1 MSNPVDPRRQEQ
13 VHRLTLELQALRG
26 RLNDTI
32 DQLCE
37 LVAGAELGSDP
48 IGLSPMAGLEQGSL
62 ERSLAPA
69 WLRLPSGQASVSN
82 PPSGYR
88 LGNETAIYSDYR
100 NGFLQVIQVSQ
111 PRGAD
116 EQYALVVNHADF
128 DGSFLSLVID
138 ARALLTNMPAG
149 SARLSLAVE
158 VRGTPMPG
166 LNAKC
171 AWKVG
176 EHWSERSLRLQGG
189 QLAADSLT
197 VDMLDPAQINAL
209 DFHLFFNAVGRG
221 SFEIRR
227 LTLALVVTPSHEEA
241 PVTSSVFETAP

>member
-1 MSNPVDPRRQEQ
+1 MSHPADTRRHEQ

-37 LVAGAELGSDP
+37 LVAGHELGSEP
-48 IGLSPMAGLEQGSL
+48 VGLSPLAGHEQGSS
-62 ERSLAPA
+62 ERSLAPG
-69 WLRLPSGQASVSN
+69 WLRLPSSQASASN

-88 LGNETAIYSDYR
+88 LGNETTVYSDYR

-116 EQYALVVNHADF
+116 EHYALVVNHADF
-128 DGSFLSLVID
+128 DGSFLSFVID
-138 ARALLTNMPAG
+138 ARALLADMPAG
-149 SARLSLAVE
+149 PARLSLAVE

-166 LNAKC
+166 MNAKC

-176 EHWSERSLRLQGG
+176 EHWSERTLRLQPG
-189 QLAADSLT
+189 QLAADSLS
-197 VDMLDPAQINAL
+197 VDMLDPSQINAL
-209 DFHLFFNAVGRG
+209 DFHLFFNPVGRG

-227 LTLALVVTPSHEEA
+227 LTAALVVTPASEA

>member
-1 MSNPVDPRRQEQ
+1 MSHPVDSRRHEQ

-37 LVAGAELGSDP
+37 LVAGHDLGSEP
-48 IGLSPMAGLEQGSL
+48 VGLSPLAGHDQGNA

-69 WLRLPSGQASVSN
+69 WLRLPSSQASASN

-88 LGNETAIYSDYR
+88 LGNETTIYSDYR

-116 EQYALVVNHADF
+116 EQYALVVNHSDF
-128 DGSFLSLVID
+128 DGSFLSFVID
-138 ARALLTNMPAG
+138 ARALLADMPAG
-149 SARLSLAVE
+149 PARLSLAVE

-166 LNAKC
+166 MNAKC

-176 EHWSERSLRLQGG
+176 EHWSERTLRLQPG
-189 QLAADSLT
+189 QLAADSLS
-197 VDMLDPAQINAL
+197 VDMLDPSQINAL
-209 DFHLFFNAVGRG
+209 DFHLFFNPVGRG

-227 LTLALVVTPSHEEA
+227 LTAALVVTPASEA

>member
-1 MSNPVDPRRQEQ
+1 MSHPVDTRRHEQ

-37 LVAGAELGSDP
+37 LVAGHELGSEP
-48 IGLSPMAGLEQGSL
+48 VGLSPLAGHDQGNA

-69 WLRLPSGQASVSN
+69 WLRLPSSQASASN

-116 EQYALVVNHADF
+116 EHYALVVNHADF
-128 DGSFLSLVID
+128 DGSFLSFVVD
-138 ARALLTNMPAG
+138 ARALLADMPAG
-149 SARLSLAVE
+149 PARLSLAVE

-166 LNAKC
+166 MNAKC

-176 EHWSERSLRLQGG
+176 EHWSERTLRLQPG
-189 QLAADSLT
+189 QLAADSLS
-197 VDMLDPAQINAL
+197 VDMLDPSQINAL
-209 DFHLFFNAVGRG
+209 DFHLFFNPVGRG

-227 LTLALVVTPSHEEA
+227 LTAALVVTPASEA

>member
-1 MSNPVDPRRQEQ
+1 MSHPVDTRRHEQ

-26 RLNDTI
+26 RMNDTI

-37 LVAGAELGSDP
+37 LVAGHDLGNEP
-48 IGLSPMAGLEQGSL
+48 VGLSPLAGHDEGSA
-62 ERSLAPA
+62 ERSLAPG
-69 WLRLPSGQASVSN
+69 WLRLPSSQASVSN

-100 NGFLQVIQVSQ
+100 NGFVQVIQVSQ

-116 EQYALVVNHADF
+116 EHYALVVNHADF
-128 DGSFLSLVID
+128 DGSFLSFVID
-138 ARALLTNMPAG
+138 ARALLADMPAG
-149 SARLSLAVE
+149 PARLSLAVE

-166 LNAKC
+166 MNAKC

-176 EHWSERSLRLQGG
+176 EHWSERPLRLQPG
-189 QLAADSLT
+189 QLAADSLS
-197 VDMLDPAQINAL
+197 VDMLDPSQLNAL
-209 DFHLFFNAVGRG
+209 DFHLFFNPVGRG

-227 LTLALVVTPSHEEA
+227 LTAALVVTPATEA

>member
-1 MSNPVDPRRQEQ
+1 
-13 VHRLTLELQALRG
+13 LTLELQALRG

-32 DQLCE
+32 DQLFE
-37 LVAGAELGSDP
+37 LVAGHELGSEP
-48 IGLSPMAGLEQGSL
+48 VGLSPLAGHDQGNA

-69 WLRLPSGQASVSN
+69 WLRLPSSQASASN

-116 EQYALVVNHADF
+116 EHYALVVNHADF
-128 DGSFLSLVID
+128 DGSFLSFVVD
-138 ARALLTNMPAG
+138 ARALLADMPAG
-149 SARLSLAVE
+149 PARLSLAVE

-166 LNAKC
+166 MNAKC

-176 EHWSERSLRLQGG
+176 EHWSERTLRLQPG
-189 QLAADSLT
+189 QLAADSLS
-197 VDMLDPAQINAL
+197 VDMLDPSQINAL
-209 DFHLFFNAVGRG
+209 DFHLFFNPVGRG

-227 LTLALVVTPSHEEA
+227 LTAALVVTPASEA

>member
-1 MSNPVDPRRQEQ
+1 MSHPADSRRHEQ

-37 LVAGAELGSDP
+37 LVAGHELGSEP
-48 IGLSPMAGLEQGSL
+48 VGLSPLAGHDQGNA

-69 WLRLPSGQASVSN
+69 WLRLPSSQASASN

-116 EQYALVVNHADF
+116 EHYALVVNHADF
-128 DGSFLSLVID
+128 DGGFLSFVID
-138 ARALLTNMPAG
+138 ARALLTDMPAG
-149 SARLSLAVE
+149 PARLSLALE

-166 LNAKC
+166 MSAKC

-176 EHWSERSLRLQGG
+176 EHWSERTLRLQPG
-189 QLAADSLT
+189 QLAADSLS
-197 VDMLDPAQINAL
+197 VDMLDPSQINAL
-209 DFHLFFNAVGRG
+209 DFHLFFNPVGRG

-227 LTLALVVTPSHEEA
+227 LTAALVVTPASEA